1 MDNQKGFVDS
11 FIQTGN
17 FVLIQSS
24 EKFVTSIQ
32 TNVISIKSIREDS
45 CDVKKK
51 QLQKTSIWCNVMD
64 DIAFKKKQMHS
75 GW

>member
-1 MDNQKGFVDS
+1 MDNQKGSVDS

-17 FVLIQSS
+17 FVPIQSS

-51 QLQKTSIWCNVMD
+51 QLQKTSTWYVM
-64 DIAFKKKQMHS
+64 
-75 GW
+75 